1 LEFKYI
7 RNEIS
12 PIKHYEKTTEG
23 VVKLLL
29 EITDL
34 AVEVNNKEILS
45 DVDLYIDKGETHVLL
60 GPNGAGKSTL
70 FMTLLGFPKYNVT
83 RGEIIFK
90 GENITNLSTT
100 ERVRMGVGVSFQNP
114 PAIRGVKLGDL
125 LKLEHGERDENQEL
139 SPEMMDIVKKLKF
152 DERFLERDVNLGFS
166 GGEVKRSEILQL
178 LAQEPDFIMFDE
190 PDSGV
195 DIENVELLAEEI
207 NILLDKNKKP
217 GLREKSGLLITH
229 LGYILNFV
237 AADTAHVLMDGRIAC
252 SGNPSEILE
261 DIRKEGFKGCVECCG
276 IH

>member
-1 LEFKYI
+1 M
-7 RNEIS
+7 
-12 PIKHYEKTTEG
+12 
-23 VVKLLL
+23 VKLLL

-34 AVEVNNKEILS
+34 AVEVNGKEILS
-45 DVDLYIDKGETHVLL
+45 DIDLYIDKGETHVLL
-60 GPNGAGKSTL
+60 GPNGSGKSTL

-90 GENITNLSTT
+90 GEDITDYSTT
-100 ERVRMGVGVSFQNP
+100 ARVKMGVGVSFQNP
-114 PAIRGVKLGDL
+114 PAIRGVKLQDL
-125 LKLEHGERDENQEL
+125 LKIEHHESGEEL
-139 SPEMMDIVKKLKF
+139 SPEMMGMVKKLKF
-152 DERFLERDVNLGFS
+152 DEHFLERDVNLGFS

-207 NILLDKNKKP
+207 NILLDKDKKP
-217 GLREKSGLLITH
+217 ALREKSGLLITH

-237 AADTAHVLMDGRIAC
+237 TANTAHVLMDGKIAC
-252 SGNPSEILE
+252 SGIPDEILE
-261 DIRKEGFKGCVECCG
+261 HVRKEGFKGCVECCG

>member
-1 LEFKYI
+1 MVF
-7 RNEIS
+7 R
-12 PIKHYEKTTEG
+12 
-23 VVKLLL
+23 LLL

-34 AVEVNNKEILS
+34 AVEVSGKEILT

-70 FMTLLGFPKYNVT
+70 FMSLLGFPKYKVT

-90 GENITNLSTT
+90 GENITHLSTT
-100 ERVRMGVGVSFQNP
+100 ERVKMGFGVSFQNP

-125 LKLEHGERDENQEL
+125 LKLEHGEKEDVEI
-139 SPEMMDIVKKLKF
+139 SPEMMEIVQKMKF
-152 DERFLERDVNLGFS
+152 DEKFLERDVNLGFS

-178 LAQEPDFIMFDE
+178 LAQQPDFIMFDE

-207 NILLDKNKKP
+207 NILLDKDKKP

-237 AADTAHVLMDGRIAC
+237 GADTAHVLMDGRIAC
-252 SGNPSEILE
+252 SGNPNEILE